1 MILGISVY
9 RRKIGERL
17 IQVGRESVFPTHTVT
32 NLKKNTATEKL
43 REINFDMFKKVSKT
57 AL

>member
-17 IQVGRESVFPTHTVT
+17 IQVGRESVFPTHTVEIQ
-32 NLKKNTATEKL
+32 KISATEKL